1 MYAAGNTGGS
11 FPTSARAAITNSVT
25 SKTWAAK
32 VTADGRAFLYATYLP
47 AIFGSVNSIAVD
59 AYGNAH
65 IGGVTTDNRA
75 AIVKLS
81 ADGSLILYLK
91 VFGGPGS
98 GSAPRLAIDGAG
110 NLIVASTTSSPD
122 FPVTTGVVQSHLAG
136 FANVALTKLDP
147 AGNIVFSTFFGGSGS
162 DGVSSLQ
169 IDSAGSLYISGETT
183 SLDFPT
189 TPGTFAPQA
198 LVPTWGDFPGGF
210 LAKLAPDATRIE
222 FSTYLFSSSYGG
234 SQIALGTAGDIF
246 LAGVSGPGLPV
257 RTSAPLPCLS
267 QSVSQVGANF
277 LARFDQAGRMTDATF
292 LNSTPAVTAVAANED
307 GSISVLAGAPL
318 FFSWSP
324 APILDNVRFGGPG
337 WNAPACMTGAIFN
350 SASMIRSDLVAP
362 GELVSLLGSGIGPV
376 QAAIADLAKG
386 APTNLASVR
395 VLFDGLPAPIL
406 YAQSTQVNTQ
416 IPFALAARHSINL
429 ITGEPLT
436 NVTLEYAGKTFGP
449 FSVALNPFD
458 PALYRLQPN
467 VSTQAA
473 ALNQDGTING
483 PTNPAPRGS
492 VNSLWGTGF
501 GPLRSNC
508 TEGALNPSVPIELVP
523 EATVTA
529 LGLILYAGSAPG
541 LACGVEQI
549 NMQVPAD
556 ANPGVFSVAP
566 TITLT
571 EAGVT
576 ILSGQ
581 TSNVAVIYIK

>member
-1 MYAAGNTGGS
+1 MPARSLVAGLIFATTVAAQSYPGMITTTNLPAVGSAFDRAGNVYFTGDSDLGISSTPGAAQTGSGGGRCFFNLSGIRPCPDAVIGKFDSSGRQLWATLIGGATTDSGSTIFVDSSAAVYAAGNTGGS

-65 IGGVTTDNRA
+65 IGVVTTDNRA

-277 LARFDQAGRMTDATF
+277 
-292 LNSTPAVTAVAANED
+292 
-307 GSISVLAGAPL
+307 
-318 FFSWSP
+318 SP
-324 APILDNVRFGGPG
+324 A
-337 WNAPACMTGAIFN
+337 
-350 SASMIRSDLVAP
+350 SIR
-362 GELVSLLGSGIGPV
+362 
-376 QAAIADLAKG
+376 QAA
-386 APTNLASVR
+386 
-395 VLFDGLPAPIL
+395 
-406 YAQSTQVNTQ
+406 
-416 IPFALAARHSINL
+416 
-429 ITGEPLT
+429 
-436 NVTLEYAGKTFGP
+436 
-449 FSVALNPFD
+449 
-458 PALYRLQPN
+458 
-467 VSTQAA
+467 
-473 ALNQDGTING
+473 
-483 PTNPAPRGS
+483 
-492 VNSLWGTGF
+492 
-501 GPLRSNC
+501 
-508 TEGALNPSVPIELVP
+508 
-523 EATVTA
+523 
-529 LGLILYAGSAPG
+529 
-541 LACGVEQI
+541 
-549 NMQVPAD
+549 
-556 ANPGVFSVAP
+556 
-566 TITLT
+566 
-571 EAGVT
+571 
-576 ILSGQ
+576 
-581 TSNVAVIYIK
+581 